1 MLSFFGQNRSCAA
14 GVCFVEARYVNVG
27 RDFNVSSF
35 VWMHNMFVIHKF
47 CSPWQHTHAS
57 SGSLCN
63 FMMTTM
69 KRTVRK
75 NMNELMWGAFGM
87 IDAPES

>member
-35 VWMHNMFVIHKF
+35 VWMHNMFVF
-47 CSPWQHTHAS
+47 TSSVLLGNTHMPAQDHYAT
-57 SGSLCN
+57 L
-63 FMMTTM
+63 
-69 KRTVRK
+69 
-75 NMNELMWGAFGM
+75 
-87 IDAPES
+87 